1 MDQDAQTI
9 VEQEVEEA
17 ASAVTEYILA
27 VYQWLRENLL
37 TFESV
42 YELAVIAGTLVIAVL
57 FRARVA
63 RFFRELSEQR
73 ELGVALQ
80 RLIRTV
86 SSIALPVTWS
96 ILLSISIAAFEGYG
110 LPIGFLRLVISLLVA
125 FIVIRVV
132 SIFIPSAYWSKV
144 FSWVAWTAA
153 ALNAVGVLDILIE
166 FLRNTGLSLGP
177 VNLTAW
183 ALVQGVM
190 LVALLIWGGTLL
202 IGLVERRLS
211 TMPRMSSAMSLLIVR
226 LMRLLMV
233 VLAVVIAL
241 AAIGVDLTVFA
252 VFSGA
257 LGIGIG
263 LGLQRTVGNLIAS
276 YTLLADQSVKPG
288 DVIEVE
294 TTTGPTYGQVTK
306 MTTRY
311 VSVRTRD
318 GTETLIPNEVLIANP
333 MTNWSH
339 SDKVTRRRLP
349 VGIAYD
355 ADVDLAI
362 KLCIEA
368 AGEVDRILKDP
379 PPKCLMREFGDSSI
393 NIELRFWI
401 NDPENGVANVTS
413 DVMLIVW
420 RKFQAHSIEIP
431 FPQRDLNVKGSVIID
446 ASRQEHDPSADH
458 PAPNEDPNASP
469 TG

>member
-1 MDQDAQTI
+1 MEEDEQTI
-9 VEQEVEEA
+9 VEQEVEEV
-17 ASAVTEYILA
+17 ASAVSEYVLLI
-27 VYQWLRENLL
+27 YQWLRQNLL

-42 YELAVIAGTLVIAVL
+42 YELAVIAGTLVLAAL

-63 RFFRELSEQR
+63 RFFKELSTQR
-73 ELGVALQ
+73 ELGTALQ
-80 RLIRTV
+80 RVIRTV

-110 LPIGFLRLVISLLVA
+110 LPIGFMRLVISLLLA
-125 FIVIRVV
+125 FVVIRIV

-153 ALNAVGVLDILIE
+153 ALNAVGALDIVIE
-166 FLRNTGLSLGP
+166 LLRSTGLTVGP
-177 VNLTAW
+177 VNITAW
-183 ALVQGVM
+183 ALLKGVM
-190 LVALLIWGGTLL
+190 LVALLIWGGAVLT
-202 IGLVERRLS
+202 GLVERRLAS
-211 TMPRMSSAMSLLIVR
+211 MERMSSAL
-226 LMRLLMV
+226 RLLVVRIMRMVMV

-276 YTLLADQSVKPG
+276 YTLLADRSVKPG
-288 DVIEVE
+288 DVIELE
-294 TTTGPTYGQVTK
+294 TVSGPAYGQVTK

-333 MTNWSH
+333 VTNWSH
-339 SDKVTRRRLP
+339 SDKATRLKMP

-362 KLCIEA
+362 RLCVEA
-368 AGEVDRILKDP
+368 ADETNRVLKLP
-379 PPKCLMREFGDSSI
+379 APKCLMREFGDSSI

-413 DVMLIVW
+413 DVMLKVW
-420 RKFQAHSIEIP
+420 RKFQANTIEVP
-431 FPQRDLNVKGSVIID
+431 FPQRDLNIKSAVVVE
-446 ASRQEHDPSADH
+446 ASRAMGNGQDP
-458 PAPNEDPNASP
+458 ASIAEAEAQAKV
-469 TG
+469 